1 MPKKPSSTGTAVRTA
16 AGFIP
21 LALAMFIPNAVLPGG
36 GPAAKL
42 AGGGNGPAV
51 CSDEISDFQ
60 ACHTQFPS
68 GCSPS
73 AKYDAALNV
82 LKNRLIP
89 PATAPVAVLGK
100 ADVAALESKL
110 PKTLTKDNHGALA
123 DDLKKLGE
131 ESVYGL
137 QGYLYY
143 TKAGGKESSNCGLEG
158 ADAIDFHIAVGF
170 DPALAAKIVSKTLTD
185 SDNAELKKT
194 SMVVEMTPHYRFEY
208 KPDWTLAEV
217 HDLIGKQVRVTGQL
231 IVDNEHYDSK
241 DDCGLGNTASC
252 WRATIWELHP
262 VTQFDYC
269 NSAEPC
275 AANSPNWVPLGKK
288 PVTTP

>member
-1 MPKKPSSTGTAVRTA
+1 MPKKPSATGTTVRTA
-16 AGFIP
+16 AGLIP
-21 LALAMFIPNAVLPGG
+21 LALAVFIPNAVLPGG
-36 GPAAKL
+36 GPIAKL
-42 AGGGNGPAV
+42 AGGNGPAV

-60 ACHTQFPS
+60 ACHTDYPS

-82 LKNRLIP
+82 LKNRLVAP
-89 PATAPVAVLGK
+89 DTAPVAFLGK
-100 ADVAALESKL
+100 TEVGALESKL
-110 PKTLTKDNHGALA
+110 PKTLTKNNHGALA

-131 ESVYGL
+131 GSVYGV

-158 ADAIDFHIAVGF
+158 ADAIDFHIAIGF

-185 SDNAELKKT
+185 ADNAALKKT

-217 HDLIGKQVRVTGQL
+217 QAVVGKQVRVTGQL

-241 DDCGLGNTASC
+241 DDCGLGDTASC

-262 VTQFDYC
+262 VTQFEYC
-269 NSAEPC
+269 SSAGPC
-275 AANSPNWVPLGKK
+275 DDGSPSWVPLGKK